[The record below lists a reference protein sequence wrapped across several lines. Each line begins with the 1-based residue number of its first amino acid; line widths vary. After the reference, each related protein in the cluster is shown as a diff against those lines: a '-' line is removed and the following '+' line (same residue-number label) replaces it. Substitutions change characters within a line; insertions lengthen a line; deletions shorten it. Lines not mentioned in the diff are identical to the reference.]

1 MRLGEHKFN
10 QTKDCF
16 TNTIMNRT
24 ECADP
29 TVDINVEQIIIHP
42 RYSNTDS
49 QMMNDIALIRLA
61 NKIHFTGMIILI
73 LVHGTIAIEYCH
85 HSEISTVLRYRY

>member
-1 MRLGEHKFN
+1 MFDRVDFVRLGEQKFN

-16 TNTIMNRT
+16 TNTKMNRT

-29 TVDINVEQIIIHP
+29 TVDINVEKIIIHP

-61 NKIHFTGMIILI
+61 NRINFTGMIKLTF
-73 LVHGTIAIEYCH
+73 VHGM
-85 HSEISTVLRYRY
+85 

>member
-1 MRLGEHKFN
+1 
-10 QTKDCF
+10 
-16 TNTIMNRT
+16 MNRT

-29 TVDINVEQIIIHP
+29 AVDINVEKIIIHP

-61 NKIHFTGMIILI
+61 NKINFTGKINLI
-73 LVHGTIAIEYCH
+73 LVHGMYQRQQEVNTN
-85 HSEISTVLRYRY
+85 EIPKYKLS